1 MTLRY
6 HTPPSQ
12 RQLRVA
18 ENIRHELAKM
28 ITEGDLNI
36 PALETLMISV
46 AEVRISPDLKA
57 ATAFMIFPDDQDHI
71 KLLEIFKD
79 NSQFIRKML
88 ASRLQMRYAPDIRF
102 ASDES
107 ISKASKL
114 ESLLTELS
122 KESK

>member
-18 ENIRHELAKM
+18 ENIRHELAK
-28 ITEGDLNI
+28 IIIEADLNI
-36 PALETLMISV
+36 PSLETIMISV

-57 ATAFMIFPDDQDHI
+57 ATAFMVFPNDQDSK
-71 KLLEIFKD
+71 KLLEVFKE
-79 NSQFIRKML
+79 NAQYVRKLL

-107 ISKASKL
+107 ISKASKI

-122 KESK
+122 K

>member
-36 PALETLMISV
+36 PVLETLMVSV

-57 ATAFMIFPDDQDHI
+57 ATAFMIFPDDQDHN
-71 KLLEIFKD
+71 KLLEIFKE
-79 NSQFIRKML
+79 SAPFIRKML

>member
-18 ENIRHELAKM
+18 ENVRHELAKM
-28 ITEGDLNI
+28 ITEGDLNV
-36 PALETLMISV
+36 PALEKMMISV

-57 ATAFMIFPDDQDHI
+57 ATAFMIFPDEQDH
-71 KLLEIFKD
+71 KALLELFKD
-79 NSQFIRKML
+79 LAPDIRRIL

-114 ESLLTELS
+114 ESLLTSLS
-122 KESK
+122 SKTQ